1 MAGFQN
7 GRIPRSALVAIPGG
21 LLRNDAALAW
31 TEMRA
36 EIIRRGGPP
45 LAPTGPISSYRN
57 FDGQVLMRNFWCG
70 KGKCGNAAVPGTSNH
85 GWGLAVDVATPQM
98 EDWILRLG
106 SRFGWSHAEG
116 ARVGE
121 SWHFTYVGGF
131 VRTPDPNHVLTS
143 TERSW
148 ITELST
154 TKNPLRKRELR
165 HKIAVQL
172 TVIKRA
178 AQRGGWQVRHRR
190 ARFDL
195 LRRYV

>member
-1 MAGFQN
+1 MAGFAN
-7 GRIPRSALVAIPGG
+7 GRIPRDALVAIPGG
-21 LLRNDAALAW
+21 LLRKDAALAW
-31 TEMRA
+31 TDMRA

-45 LAPTGPISSYRN
+45 LAPQGPISSYRD
-57 FDGQVLMRNFWCG
+57 FAGQERMRKFWCG
-70 KGKCGNAAVPGTSNH
+70 KGQCRKAAVPGTSNH
-85 GWGLAVDVATPQM
+85 GWGLAVDVATTQM
-98 EDWILRLG
+98 EDWILRIG

-121 SWHFTYVGGF
+121 PWHYTYVGGY
-131 VRTPDPNHVLTS
+131 VPTPDPNHVLTS
-143 TERSW
+143 TELSW

-178 AQRGGWQVRHRR
+178 AQKGGWQVKHRR